1 MEPVPEPVT
10 INEREEITM
19 KKALALILSFA
30 MVLSMTACGGS
41 SSNSSTS
48 TSSQPAASESSST
61 PSVQATNLKFN
72 FVKSSSDPEYKWY
85 DDYFAEIA
93 KESNGTITYD
103 LYPSEGLGT
112 SADMLEAA
120 SQGEPVV
127 VDCDTS
133 YLANYVPDWGATMAP
148 YLIQTPE
155 QIETLW
161 KSDVGQE
168 LCKALEEKG
177 LHLIDLHYF
186 GVRNLICNKEVHS
199 RSDIGKLKIRCAPT
213 AGWNEVVRVLG
224 GNAVNTPWAET
235 YQACSSGVADGAESP
250 YALLYSSKLY
260 EPCKYIIKT
269 EHLVASTAIV
279 MSQKV
284 YENLPEEARAAIDKV
299 GSAYPEKA
307 IQLAQSVEQE
317 YIDKLVAEGVQIID
331 IDKTEFIEAAQSTPD
346 YFPEWSDGLYQRIQD
361 ALK

>member
-1 MEPVPEPVT
+1 
-10 INEREEITM
+10 M
-19 KKALALILSFA
+19 KKEKIFALVLALSMALSLA
-30 MVLSMTACGGS
+30 ACGGNSSAS
-41 SSNSSTS
+41 SSSGGASAPAQSDSGSQSGGAQTS
-48 TSSQPAASESSST
+48 APA
-61 PSVQATNLKFN
+61 SVTNLKFN
-72 FVKSSSDPEYKWY
+72 FVKSSSDPEYEWY
-85 DDYFAEIA
+85 DNYFADIA
-93 KESNGTITYD
+93 AASGGSITYD

-133 YLANYVPDWGATMAP
+133 YLANYVPDWGTTMAP
-148 YLIQTPE
+148 YLIQSPD
-155 QIETLW
+155 QIEKLW

-168 LCKALEEKG
+168 LCRALEEKG

-186 GVRNLICNKEVHS
+186 GTRNLICNKEVHS
-199 RSDIGKLKIRCAPT
+199 RADIGKLKVRCAPT

-284 YENLPEEARAAIDKV
+284 YESLPEEGRKAIDDI
-299 GSAYPEKA
+299 GSAYPAKA
-307 IQLAQSVEQE
+307 IELAQSVEQE
-317 YIDKLVAEGVQIID
+317 FIDKLEAEGVTIID
-331 IDKTEFIEAAQSTPD
+331 IDKSEFIEAAQSTPD
-346 YFPEWSDGLYQRIQD
+346 YFPEWTPGMYERIQA
-361 ALK
+361 ALT

>member
-1 MEPVPEPVT
+1 
-10 INEREEITM
+10 M
-19 KKALALILSFA
+19 KKKNLLALMLALAMMLSLA
-30 MVLSMTACGGS
+30 ACGG
-41 SSNSSTS
+41 NSGNAGG
-48 TSSQPAASESSST
+48 TSSGNSGDAAKTDAPDAAPAPAS
-61 PSVQATNLKFN
+61 VTNLKFN
-72 FVKSSSDPEYKWY
+72 FVKSSSDPEYEWY
-85 DDYFAEIA
+85 DNYFADIA
-93 KESNGTITYD
+93 EASGGTITYD

-120 SQGEPVV
+120 SQGEPIV

-133 YLANYVPDWGATMAP
+133 YLANYVPDWGTTMAP

-155 QIETLW
+155 QIEKLW

-177 LHLIDLHYF
+177 LHLVDLHYF
-186 GVRNLICNKEVHS
+186 GTRNLICNKEVHS
-199 RSDIGKLKIRCAPT
+199 RADIGKLKVRCAPT

-224 GNAVNTPWAET
+224 GNAVNTPWSET

-284 YENLPEEARAAIDKV
+284 YENLPEEGRKAIDEV
-299 GSAYPEKA
+299 GSAYPAKA
-307 IQLAQSVEQE
+307 IELAQSVEQE
-317 YIDKLVAEGVQIID
+317 YIDKLLAEGVTIID
-331 IDKTEFIEAAQSTPD
+331 IDKADFLEAAQSTPD
-346 YFPEWSDGLYQRIQD
+346 YFPEWTPGMYERIQE
-361 ALK
+361 ALAD